1 MSNAMQANTPE
12 TSGMT
17 VKPMTNALGAEILNI
32 DLAQELDGDTIKVI
46 KELWLQ
52 YKVLFF
58 RDQIL
63 TPEQHIAFAM
73 NFGTEVQKA
82 GFVPLLDGYPQI
94 RRQEMDEY
102 SSVGTDV
109 NWHTDDTFLE
119 IPSRGSVLY
128 ALDVPNG
135 KGDTVWINMA
145 AAFAGLSEPMQEFLE
160 SLTVIHDLVET
171 MGPGVLKQYGPDRWQ
186 KFREGT
192 PPVEHPLVRTHPE
205 THEKSLFVN
214 PLMTFKI
221 KGLSDAESKAILEL
235 LYEHMTQEEY
245 MVRFRWEINSIAF
258 WDNRCTAH
266 RGINDFFPAHRLMHR
281 VAIADDQRPV

>member
-1 MSNAMQANTPE
+1 MI
-12 TSGMT
+12 

-32 DLAQELDGDTIKVI
+32 DLAQELSADTLKVL

-73 NFGTEVQKA
+73 NFGTEVQKP

-94 RRQEMDEY
+94 RRQEMNEY
-102 SSVGTDV
+102 SSVGSDV

-135 KGDTVWINMA
+135 KGDTVWVNMA
-145 AAFAGLSEPMQEFLE
+145 AAFAGLSKPMQEFLE

-205 THEKSLFVN
+205 TNEKSLFVN